1 MIEGK
6 IRHLLKSKTL
16 KDGFLFSVFSFFNKG
31 LTFLLLMILAKY
43 LNAGQYGTLSL
54 FNTVITFLG
63 FTIGLSTAGYLGV
76 SYFANNNKR
85 FKIDLTSILIIT
97 ILGSCFFL
105 VLIIVLNHWLVN
117 ILKLDLRILLLAL
130 YISFSSIIIG
140 MWLDYYRVKEK
151 VKKYGIISCC
161 FAVLNFAITL
171 YLIVYLRYDWVA
183 FVYSQTICNLIF
195 SVGALLYFFKKNLFI
210 LPFNWE
216 SLKKILIWGIPLI
229 PHSASIWLKQGIDRY
244 IIDYYYSISEVG
256 LFSFALNLANI
267 IVMIGVAFNQTNSV
281 NIYKTLSATDE
292 NPLSSYKRLRQK
304 EFFFLAIYAAI
315 ALLVIIFVSILV
327 PYFLPNYSISIK
339 YFILL
344 SICSLFH
351 CYYLVYCNYLFY
363 FNKTAQ
369 LMNIT
374 FGFSIFHLI
383 LSLLITKYSLIYTC
397 SIYILTQL
405 LTTFFV
411 YKISRNILNKHLHEK
426 NI

>member
-1 MIEGK
+1 MEGK
-6 IRHLLKSKTL
+6 ISHLLKSKTL

-43 LNAGQYGTLSL
+43 LNPGQYGTLSL

-97 ILGSCFFL
+97 IIGSSIFV
-105 VLIIVLNHWLVN
+105 VLIVGLNHWFVH
-117 ILKLDLRILLLAL
+117 ILKLEFKILLLAL
-130 YISFSSIIIG
+130 YISFSSIIMG
-140 MWLDYYRVKEK
+140 MWLDYYRVKEN
-151 VKKYGIISCC
+151 VNKYGIISCS
-161 FAVLNFAITL
+161 FAVLNFALTL

-183 FVYSQTICNLIF
+183 FVYAQTICNLIF
-195 SVGALLYFFKKNLFI
+195 SVGALLYFFKNKLFI
-210 LPFNWE
+210 IPYSWKPI
-216 SLKKILIWGIPLI
+216 KKILMWGIPLI
-229 PHSASIWLKQGIDRY
+229 PHSASIWIKQGIDRY
-244 IIDYYYSISEVG
+244 IIDSYYSISEVG

-292 NPLSSYKRLRQK
+292 NPISSYKRLQQK
-304 EFFFLAIYAAI
+304 ESFFLAIYAVI
-315 ALLVIIFVSILV
+315 TILVIIFVSILI
-327 PYFLPNYSISIK
+327 PFILPNYSISLK

-363 FNKTAQ
+363 FNRTIQ
-369 LMNIT
+369 LMNVT

-383 LSLLITKYSLIYTC
+383 LSLLITRYSLIYTC
-397 SIYILTQL
+397 SVYILTQL

-411 YKISRNILNKHLHEK
+411 YKISRNILNKRLHEK
-426 NI
+426 SL